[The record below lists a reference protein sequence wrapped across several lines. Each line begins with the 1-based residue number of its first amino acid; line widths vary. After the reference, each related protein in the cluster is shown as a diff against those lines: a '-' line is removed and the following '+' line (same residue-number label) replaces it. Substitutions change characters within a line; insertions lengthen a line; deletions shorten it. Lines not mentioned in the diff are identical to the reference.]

1 MIKFKIFYLYKHNNK
16 NKLNLLMAKEK
27 NTNTT
32 KTKQDV
38 FNPVKDDKDG
48 IIAKRMI
55 WSSKSLELAL
65 SGILAGRK
73 LVANPFYE
81 KNTSLLKGDLVFDR
95 TQDEIKEWL
104 KCKNDILYFA
114 EKYCKLM
121 TPEGIKHI
129 KLRDY
134 QKNYLQHL
142 EKNRLS
148 IYLSCRQSGKTT
160 TSAIFMLHY
169 IIFNVDK
176 NALVLG
182 NKRSTATEILDK
194 TKKIF
199 YELPYFL
206 KPGIYKWNEGEI
218 VLDNGCRILTSATT
232 KNSAIGFTLHCCL
245 WDEAAHVNPNIAD
258 EFYNNV
264 FPTITAARARF
275 MITSTQNGYN
285 LFYRLYKAAEAGDS
299 EYKAFKTDWYEV
311 PEYLPEK
318 KCWVKRDEAW
328 RQMQIANYGSE
339 EAFNSQFGTDFDVS
353 ASILISQK
361 ILKSRQQRLVAFVE
375 KEMPGVK
382 HSSSWKWHPNFDP
395 INCRNEY
402 IVCTTDIAE
411 GGGGDYTVC
420 KVHRLIEPGSNKMEC
435 VGYFRSNNLIREEAV
450 LSIQMF
456 ISMMCHQERV
466 LLSFE
471 RNTYGE
477 LFVNQL
483 IDNYMKNTPG
493 CTNFDPSCI
502 VKYWNDSGTKFVYG
516 IKITSGNKSTHCM
529 LYKEEYEK
537 DTLINDSAE
546 YMIEL
551 NNFSDDGNG
560 RYKAA
565 FGHDDMVMAE
575 VQLTFVRETLQYKL
589 FKDEFEAGH
598 NTLLPDTI
606 FNPFEQYDPFMGQIE
621 NMYNINQMSYFDS
634 FNIVEMDKK
643 QLMNRLNNM

>member
-1 MIKFKIFYLYKHNNK
+1 MS
-16 NKLNLLMAKEK
+16 KEK
-27 NTNTT
+27 NT

-38 FNPVKDDKDG
+38 FNPVKEDKDG

-95 TQDEIKEWL
+95 TQEEIKEWL

-311 PEYLPEK
+311 PEWDPIK
-318 KCWVKRDEAW
+318 RCWAKRDEAW
-328 RQMQIANYGSE
+328 RQLQVANYGSE

-353 ASILISQK
+353 ASVLIDNK
-361 ILKSRQQRLVAFVE
+361 IIKKRQQRLVTFVE
-375 KEMPGVK
+375 KEMPGVRY
-382 HSSSWKWHPNFDP
+382 SNFWRWHPDFDP

-420 KVHRLIEPGSNKMEC
+420 KVHRMIDPGLNRMECIGYFKSNK
-435 VGYFRSNNLIREEAV
+435 LIRDDAT
-450 LSIQMF
+450 LTIQQF
-456 ISMMCHQERV
+456 VSLMCNQDRV

-471 RNTYGE
+471 RNVYGE
-477 LFVNQL
+477 IFVNQL
-483 IDNYMKNTPG
+483 LDNTMKGIPG
-493 CTNFDPSCI
+493 CVNFDPSCL
-502 VKYWNDSGTKFVYG
+502 VKYYNESGTKFNYG
-516 IKITSGNKSTHCM
+516 IKITSGNKSTHCL

-537 DTLINDSAE
+537 DNLVNDSAE
-546 YMIEL
+546 YMVEL
-551 NNFSDDGNG
+551 NNFSDTGNG
-560 RYKAA
+560 HFKAA

-589 FKDEFEAGH
+589 FKDEFETSYH
-598 NTLLPDTI
+598 VSSTPDTI
-606 FNPFEQYDPFMGQIE
+606 FNPFEQYDPFGGQME
-621 NMYNINQMSYFDS
+621 TMYNINSMSYFDAYDPYS
-634 FNIVEMDKK
+634 MD
-643 QLMNRLNNM
+643 QMRNMNRLNNM